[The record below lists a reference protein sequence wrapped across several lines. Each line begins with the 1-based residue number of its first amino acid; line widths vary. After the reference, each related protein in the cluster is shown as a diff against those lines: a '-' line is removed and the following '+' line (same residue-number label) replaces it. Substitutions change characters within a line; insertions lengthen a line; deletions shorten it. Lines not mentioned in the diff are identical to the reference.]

1 MRLRTQSTSRLVIAV
16 AAAFLLSMGAWPAA
30 IAQQDNEID
39 PAFRADIVRMLQ
51 LTVSEQMAETVF
63 QQVKTT
69 LQPLMP
75 EAGDEFWDQMKV
87 EIDTNTLNDRLA
99 PVYARHLTREDV
111 QGVVAF
117 YESPA
122 GRRYLAAYPQIFA
135 ESMQVA
141 GQWSQEVYQR
151 VERRIEQ
158 AQQNQ
163 E

>member
-1 MRLRTQSTSRLVIAV
+1 MNSRTRSTSRVAIVA
-16 AAAFLLSMGAWPAA
+16 AAAFLLSLGAWPAA
-30 IAQQDNEID
+30 IAQQANEID
-39 PAFRADIVRMLQ
+39 PAFRADIVRMLE
-51 LTVSEQMAETVF
+51 LTVSDQMAETVF
-63 QQVKTT
+63 QQVKAT

-75 EAGDEFWDQMKV
+75 EAGDEFWDQMKA
-87 EIDTNTLNDRLA
+87 EIDTSALNSRLA
-99 PVYARHLTREDV
+99 PVYARHLTHEDV

-122 GRRYLAAYPQIFA
+122 GRRYLAAYPQIFT

-141 GQWSQEVYQR
+141 SQWSQEVYQR

-158 AQQNQ
+158 ARQNQ

>member
-1 MRLRTQSTSRLVIAV
+1 MTTPAPTRLILAV
-16 AAAFLLSMGAWPAA
+16 AAAVVISMGAYPSA

-39 PAFRADIVRMLQ
+39 PAFRADIIRMLE

-63 QQVKTT
+63 QQVKST

-75 EAGDEFWDQMKV
+75 EAGDEFWDQMKA
-87 EIDTNTLNDRLA
+87 EIDTGALNNRLA
-99 PVYARHLTREDV
+99 PVYARHLTHEDV

-122 GRRYLAAYPQIFA
+122 GQRYLAAYPSIFT

-141 GQWSQEVYQR
+141 GQWSQEVYERVQR
-151 VERRIEQ
+151 HIEE

-163 E
+163 D

>member
-1 MRLRTQSTSRLVIAV
+1 
-16 AAAFLLSMGAWPAA
+16 MGVWPAA
-30 IAQQDNEID
+30 IAQQTGEID
-39 PAFRADIVRMLQ
+39 PAFRADIVRMLH
-51 LTVSEQMAETVF
+51 LTVSDQMSETVF
-63 QQVKTT
+63 QQVKAT

-75 EAGDEFWDQMKV
+75 EAGDDFWDQMKA
-87 EIDTNTLNDRLA
+87 EIDTDVLNDRLV
-99 PVYARHLTREDV
+99 PVYAEHLTHEDV
-111 QGVVAF
+111 LGVVAF

-122 GRRYLAAYPQIFA
+122 GRRYLAAYPQIFT

-141 GQWSQEVYQR
+141 SQWSHEVYER